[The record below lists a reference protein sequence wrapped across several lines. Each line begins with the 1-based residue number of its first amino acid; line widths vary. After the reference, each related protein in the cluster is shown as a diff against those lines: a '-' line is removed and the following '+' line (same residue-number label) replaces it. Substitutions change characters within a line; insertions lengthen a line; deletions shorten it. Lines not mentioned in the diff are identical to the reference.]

1 MLYLQHKQRIMIKNF
16 FAICFIFF
24 SIQVF
29 SQDIDTMKSVARFSS
44 DKELTSYIN
53 KAKSNGLSLIEV
65 EGLVNAQ
72 GASLSELQK
81 LRTLWNAKNDQLGDG
96 FDKTESSIKSS
107 FGNTEFGEEEEEE
120 EEDSRFGSYFFNNKN
135 ISEAPELFI
144 ATPINYRL
152 GPGDE
157 LMINLYGASEN
168 SYSVQIS
175 RNGTVKFDRIAPVYL
190 SGLSIVSAK
199 NRLKNRLSK
208 LYAGLVSNDKLSK
221 VDIDV
226 SLKKARSVVVNITGQ
241 VEAPGTYTI
250 SGFSSVLNA
259 LFAAGGPNKIGSYRN
274 IKLLRNGKVNKKIDL
289 YDYFVTGLY
298 PNVYLR
304 DQDVILVEAYGKQV
318 DLTSGFKIN
327 GLFELKENEV
337 IDDVL
342 KFSGGFSS
350 DSFKEKIFINRI
362 NNSSRSVVEFSKEKF
377 SESELI
383 DGDILTAKTVSDF
396 IANSVSIEGSV
407 YLPGEF
413 DLSTTK
419 NIKQLIASSQGF
431 LPDALSK
438 AILFRTN
445 DGIENEIISIDL
457 NNEEDLET
465 LLIDQDRL
473 LINSSTDLDFKSTI
487 KVEGE
492 VNNPAT
498 FDYKK
503 GMTVRDALILASGFN
518 ANANKSDIVL
528 IRNISFENK
537 NNIKKEF
544 NINFDENLNPD
555 NNIELLPDDIIS
567 VRKTP
572 YLQTSKSYKVEGEI
586 AVPGFYAIKTQN
598 FTVYDAIIENIEFL
612 KSSSIEGISIFR
624 DSIRIPVYG
633 EKLISKGSESKFNF
647 ELVSGDIINVPFKNK
662 TAYISGEVQ
671 QEGILNIVK
680 PISAKQAI
688 DNVGGFTEK
697 SSKRTV
703 YVEYQNGLRKV
714 TKNFLFFKYYP
725 RVLPGSKVVVP
736 EKDENKN
743 KTSVGEIVGY
753 TTSLVS
759 IIALINSL

>member
-1 MLYLQHKQRIMIKNF
+1 
-16 FAICFIFF
+16 
-24 SIQVF
+24 
-29 SQDIDTMKSVARFSS
+29 
-44 DKELTSYIN
+44 
-53 KAKSNGLSLIEV
+53 
-65 EGLVNAQ
+65 
-72 GASLSELQK
+72 
-81 LRTLWNAKNDQLGDG
+81 
-96 FDKTESSIKSS
+96 
-107 FGNTEFGEEEEEE
+107 
-120 EEDSRFGSYFFNNKN
+120 
-135 ISEAPELFI
+135 
-144 ATPINYRL
+144 
-152 GPGDE
+152 
-157 LMINLYGASEN
+157 MINLYGASEN

-226 SLKKARSVVVNITGQ
+226 SLQKARSVVVNITGQ

-259 LFAAGGPNKIGSYRN
+259 LFAAGGPNEIGSFRN

-304 DQDVILVEAYGKQV
+304 DQDVILVEAYSKQV

-362 NNSSRSVVEFSKEKF
+362 NSSSRSVVEFSKEKF

-413 DLSTTK
+413 DLSNTK
-419 NIKQLIASSQGF
+419 NIKQLIASSQGL

-457 NNEEDLET
+457 NNEKDLKT
-465 LLIDQDRL
+465 FLIDQDRL
-473 LINSSTDLDFKSTI
+473 LIKSSIDLDFKSTI

-492 VNNPAT
+492 VNNPET
-498 FDYKK
+498 FDYKN
-503 GMTVRDALILASGFN
+503 GMTVRDALILSSGFSPF
-518 ANANKSDIVL
+518 ANKSNIIL
-528 IRNISFENK
+528 IRNISSENK
-537 NNIKKEF
+537 
-544 NINFDENLNPD
+544 
-555 NNIELLPDDIIS
+555 DDI
-567 VRKTP
+567 
-572 YLQTSKSYKVEGEI
+572 
-586 AVPGFYAIKTQN
+586 
-598 FTVYDAIIENIEFL
+598 
-612 KSSSIEGISIFR
+612 
-624 DSIRIPVYG
+624 
-633 EKLISKGSESKFNF
+633 
-647 ELVSGDIINVPFKNK
+647 
-662 TAYISGEVQ
+662 
-671 QEGILNIVK
+671 
-680 PISAKQAI
+680 
-688 DNVGGFTEK
+688 
-697 SSKRTV
+697 
-703 YVEYQNGLRKV
+703 
-714 TKNFLFFKYYP
+714 
-725 RVLPGSKVVVP
+725 
-736 EKDENKN
+736 
-743 KTSVGEIVGY
+743 
-753 TTSLVS
+753 
-759 IIALINSL
+759 